1 MSDWMMRGKD
11 ALPASR
17 AKSAFAIF
25 ATGAEKSIT
34 VEIKWA
40 GEDLNLR
47 RQCRQIYSL
56 LPLAARAP
64 TQICPYLFSIKLIR

>member
-1 MSDWMMRGKD
+1 MGLGCIRRTEAVTCRCD
-11 ALPASR
+11 L
-17 AKSAFAIF
+17 
-25 ATGAEKSIT
+25 T
-34 VEIKWA
+34 VAVWA

-64 TQICPYLFSIKLIR
+64 THMSATHRTGVASVHTRVRCDYAQF